1 MDCHLIVNPLGLR
14 MDLSIECTRIV
25 LRLYIV
31 QGLIKNCV
39 KIVRGL
45 RKDCILILLGFRKDL
60 QGFREDLQEFRK
72 DFQEFR
78 KDLQGIL
85 QRLFMDSVWID
96 YYVYSSSTI
105 RLPGNYFLLYFYR
118 LKINITDYNF

>member
-60 QGFREDLQEFRK
+60 QGFRKDLQEFRKDFPEFRK

-105 RLPGNYFLLYFYR
+105 RLPGTR
-118 LKINITDYNF
+118 TPWPGRC